1 MDKKVLIQEL
11 VDSLSLHKKISKKD
25 AEIFIRTAFDIV
37 EEFLLSEQLVK
48 VKGIGTFKL
57 VTVDSRE
64 SINVNT
70 GERITIDS
78 HSKISFTPDPSLR
91 DRVNKPFADFETV
104 ILNDETKTED
114 MERIDVEKTEDVPV
128 EQPVEELVAEAKTT
142 ESPVE
147 NEEIQPVLSVEEPIA
162 EEEVKTEETPAP
174 EVEAPVPVVD
184 TPAPEVEV
192 PAPGV
197 ETPAP
202 EADIQTPVV
211 ETMVQKDDT
220 PAAVAETEPNV
231 QMSET
236 PPVPEQPSGE
246 KKSYSWLYVLLLLVV
261 VGICWIY
268 FNRGE
273 SVEVKTPDVTPP
285 TKTEQVEVPDSIVE
299 PEVVDSTPEISVEE
313 RAAQHPQVKYGKY
326 WMVGTRTTHV
336 LQRGEDLTQLAVKYY
351 GDKLMISYIIKYN
364 GIKNP
369 SKVLVGTRVEIPEL
383 VER

>member
-1 MDKKVLIQEL
+1 
-11 VDSLSLHKKISKKD
+11 
-25 AEIFIRTAFDIV
+25 
-37 EEFLLSEQLVK
+37 
-48 VKGIGTFKL
+48 
-57 VTVDSRE
+57 
-64 SINVNT
+64 
-70 GERITIDS
+70 
-78 HSKISFTPDPSLR
+78 
-91 DRVNKPFADFETV
+91 
-104 ILNDETKTED
+104 

-142 ESPVE
+142 EPPVE

-192 PAPGV
+192 PAPVVDTPAPEVEVPAPVV

-202 EADIQTPVV
+202 EADIQISVV

-220 PAAVAETEPNV
+220 PTAVAETEPDV
-231 QMSET
+231 QIPET
-236 PPVPEQPSGE
+236 PPVSEQPSGK
-246 KKSYSWLYVLLLLVV
+246 KKSYSWLYVLLLLVI
-261 VGICWIY
+261 VGLCWIY

-299 PEVVDSTPEISVEE
+299 PEIVDSTPEISVEE

-336 LQRGEDLTQLAVKYY
+336 LQRGEDLTQLAVQYY

-369 SKVLVGTRVEIPEL
+369 SKVLVGTKVEIPEL